1 MKSGFLPRTARLETV
16 DDRIRDNHLF
26 TFRVDKELGVAPGQ
40 FVELSLPGIGAF
52 PVSSCAYLTGTAL
65 ICCIRRAG
73 RATDALYRLAPGA
86 RIGVRGPFGAGF
98 PLDAF
103 YGRDALLVAG
113 GLGMAPLRALLQAL
127 LSQRERFGEI
137 ILLYGS
143 RDPESL
149 LFRDE
154 LETLGRSG
162 AVQVR
167 FSVDF
172 ATELPWA
179 SKSAFCRVG
188 LVTSLLDKLALTPG
202 RTTAAVCGPPSL
214 YGCVLEE
221 LARLGIPAEAIFAT
235 LERRM
240 RCGVGECCHCVT
252 SGVFVCCEGPVFSLA
267 RLRQLPDA
275 I

>member
-1 MKSGFLPRTARLETV
+1 MRSGFLPQTALLETV
-16 DDRIRDNHLF
+16 DDRVRDNHLF
-26 TFRVDKELGVAPGQ
+26 TFRVEKELGVAPGQ
-40 FVELSLPGIGAF
+40 FVELSVPGIGAF
-52 PVSSCAYLTGTAL
+52 PVSSCAYQTGTAL
-65 ICCIRRAG
+65 VCCIRRAG
-73 RATDALYRLAPGA
+73 RVTDALYRLATGD
-86 RIGVRGPFGAGF
+86 RLGVRGPFGAGF
-98 PLDAF
+98 PLEAF
-103 YGRDALLVAG
+103 FGRDALLVAG
-113 GLGMAPLRALLQAL
+113 GLGMAPLRGLLHAL

-179 SKSAFCRVG
+179 SDTFFCRVG
-188 LVTSLLDKLALTPG
+188 LVTSLLEKLPLTPG

-221 LARLGIPAEAIFAT
+221 LSRLGIPDETIFAT

-240 RCGVGECCHCVT
+240 RCGVGECCHCVAG
-252 SGVFVCCEGPVFSLA
+252 GVFVCCEGPVFSLA
-267 RLRQLPDA
+267 RLRQLPGA
-275 I
+275 F